1 LELKSNECETTI
13 IKLTNICQKKVN
25 TTIPLEMY
33 FKKKL
38 YTKQML
44 TCKLTSDIYIQLD
57 RFIDK
62 NSNDNS
68 IPFSLMFFD
77 SLAKI

>member
-1 LELKSNECETTI
+1 
-13 IKLTNICQKKVN
+13 
-25 TTIPLEMY
+25 MY

-44 TCKLTSDIYIQLD
+44 TCKLTSDIYVQLD
-57 RFIDK
+57 RFIQK